1 VGKERDRIEERLF
14 ARAAASLVLRSHTW
28 HMQQHFTI
36 KPINAVNPD
45 RKQGRHWLKVV
56 TVGVTQHMALVKYNQ

>member
-1 VGKERDRIEERLF
+1 
-14 ARAAASLVLRSHTW
+14 LVLRSQTG

-45 RKQGRHWLKVV
+45 RKKGWHWLKAV
-56 TVGVTQHMALVKYNQ
+56 TVGVTQHMALAKYNQ